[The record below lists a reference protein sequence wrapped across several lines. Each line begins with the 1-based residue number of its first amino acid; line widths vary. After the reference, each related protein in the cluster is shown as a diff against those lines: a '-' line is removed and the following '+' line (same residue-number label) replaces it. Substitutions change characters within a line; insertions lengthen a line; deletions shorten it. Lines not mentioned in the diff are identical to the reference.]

1 MDKIGRY
8 RLDRRLGAG
17 SFATV
22 WLGHDDDLDVP
33 VAVKVLAE
41 NWAANDDVR
50 NRFLAEARIMR
61 RIHDRRIVQVYD
73 IGTLEDGRP
82 YFVMDFIDGGSMND
96 LRKQLIEPAPALRL
110 CAEASRAIE
119 VLHNNDVIHR
129 DVTPGN
135 LLLSRMP
142 NGETRVLIADLGV
155 AKSMVDV
162 AGATMTA
169 GTPSYMAYEQ
179 AAGRGP
185 LDRRADIYS
194 LCAVTYA
201 MLTGSPPFAVHTIAD
216 IISRDPSV
224 TPAPIAERIGAPP
237 ILDALMVSGLASD
250 PNRRP
255 PTAALLAD
263 ALDGVAAQMQPVTGE
278 ATVTTAPPAG
288 GASASQPSP
297 VGGPP
302 DGGYRAPDS
311 SHGGPDSGYG
321 APPDGAYGAAP
332 DGGYPLPDSPFGQ
345 PEQTYGQAAPPT
357 QGYEDAGGR
366 SLPPSQPQPDPSH
379 QAPSYG
385 GAPQPQPQ
393 YAYAGAMPVAV
404 EGPSD
409 KRSAA
414 YYILVGVAAI
424 ALFATSM
431 FVTVLLLR

>member
-73 IGTLEDGRP
+73 IGTLEVGRP

-96 LRKQLIEPAPALRL
+96 LRKQLIEPAAALRL

-135 LLLSRMP
+135 LLLSHTP
-142 NGETRVLIADLGV
+142 AGETRVLIADLGV

-179 AAGRGP
+179 AAGRGQ

-194 LCAVTYA
+194 LTAVTYA
-201 MLTGSPPFAVHTIAD
+201 MLTGSPPFTVHTIAD
-216 IISRDPSV
+216 IVARDPSV
-224 TPAPIAERIGAPP
+224 TPAPIAERLGAPP

-263 ALDGVAAQMQPVTGE
+263 ALDGIAAQMQPQTGE

-288 GASASQPSP
+288 GASASQLSP
-297 VGGPP
+297 VGAPPDSGYSAP
-302 DGGYRAPDS
+302 DGGY
-311 SHGGPDSGYG
+311 
-321 APPDGAYGAAP
+321 AAP
-332 DGGYPLPDSPFGQ
+332 DGGYPLPESSYGQ
-345 PEQTYGQAAPPT
+345 PERAYGQAAPPI
-357 QGYEDAGGR
+357 QNYPEEPGGR
-366 SLPPSQPQPDPSH
+366 STPSSQPQGN
-379 QAPSYG
+379 PSYQVPAYG
-385 GAPQPQPQ
+385 GIPQPQPQ
-393 YAYAGAMPVAV
+393 YAYAGAVPLGA
-404 EGPSD
+404 EEQPT

-414 YYILVGVAAI
+414 YYVLVGIAAV
-424 ALFATSM
+424 ALFAASM

>member
-1 MDKIGRY
+1 
-8 RLDRRLGAG
+8 
-17 SFATV
+17 
-22 WLGHDDDLDVP
+22 
-33 VAVKVLAE
+33 
-41 NWAANDDVR
+41 
-50 NRFLAEARIMR
+50 
-61 RIHDRRIVQVYD
+61 
-73 IGTLEDGRP
+73 
-82 YFVMDFIDGGSMND
+82 
-96 LRKQLIEPAPALRL
+96 
-110 CAEASRAIE
+110 
-119 VLHNNDVIHR
+119 VIHR

-135 LLLSRMP
+135 LLLSRAAS
-142 NGETRVLIADLGV
+142 GETRVLIADLGV

-216 IISRDPSV
+216 IVARDPSV

-263 ALDGVAAQMQPVTGE
+263 ALDGIAAQMQPLTGE

-288 GASASQPSP
+288 GTSASQPSP
-297 VGGPP
+297 VGGPT
-302 DGGYRAPDS
+302 DGGY
-311 SHGGPDSGYG
+311 G
-321 APPDGAYGAAP
+321 APDGAYGAAP
-332 DGGYPLPDSPFGQ
+332 DGGYPLPDSGYGQ
-345 PEQTYGQAAPPT
+345 PERAYGQAAPPIPS
-357 QGYEDAGGR
+357 YPEDTGGR
-366 SLPPSQPQPDPSH
+366 STPPSQPQADPSY
-379 QAPSYG
+379 QVPSYG
-385 GAPQPQPQ
+385 GVPQPQPQ

-404 EGPSD
+404 EEPPA

-414 YYILVGVAAI
+414 YYVLVGVAAV
-424 ALFATSM
+424 ALFAASM

>member
-110 CAEASRAIE
+110 CAEACRAIE

-135 LLLSRMP
+135 LLLSHTP
-142 NGETRVLIADLGV
+142 TGETRVLIADLGV

-194 LCAVTYA
+194 LTAVTYA
-201 MLTGSPPFAVHTIAD
+201 MLTGSPPFTVHTIAD
-216 IISRDPSV
+216 IVSRDPGV

-255 PTAALLAD
+255 PTAALLGD
-263 ALDGVAAQMQPVTGE
+263 ALDGVAAQMQPLTGE

-288 GASASQPSP
+288 SAASASQPSP
-297 VGGPP
+297 VSGPP
-302 DGGYRAPDS
+302 DGSYPAPDS
-311 SHGGPDSGYG
+311 GYGGPDSGYG
-321 APPDGAYGAAP
+321 RHPPAGYGAAP

-345 PEQTYGQAAPPT
+345 PERAYTAQATPPI
-357 QGYEDAGGR
+357 QSYPEEPGGR
-366 SLPPSQPQPDPSH
+366 STPPSQPQ
-379 QAPSYG
+379 G
-385 GAPQPQPQ
+385 
-393 YAYAGAMPVAV
+393 
-404 EGPSD
+404 
-409 KRSAA
+409 
-414 YYILVGVAAI
+414 
-424 ALFATSM
+424 
-431 FVTVLLLR
+431 

>member
-50 NRFLAEARIMR
+50 NRFLTEARIMR

-73 IGTLEDGRP
+73 IGSLEDGRP

-110 CAEASRAIE
+110 CAEACRAIE

-135 LLLSRMP
+135 LLLSRAP
-142 NGETRVLIADLGV
+142 GGETRVLIADLGV

-194 LCAVTYA
+194 LTAVTYA
-201 MLTGSPPFAVHTIAD
+201 MLTGSPPFSVHTIAD
-216 IISRDPSV
+216 IVSRDPGL

-237 ILDALMVSGLASD
+237 ILDALLVSGLSSD

-263 ALDGVAAQMQPVTGE
+263 ALDGIAAQMQPLTGE

-288 GASASQPSP
+288 GAVSASQPSP
-297 VGGPP
+297 AAGPP
-302 DGGYRAPDS
+302 DA
-311 SHGGPDSGYG
+311 GYG
-321 APPDGAYGAAP
+321 PPEGAYGAAP
-332 DGGYPLPDSPFGQ
+332 DGGYPLPDSNFGQ
-345 PEQTYGQAAPPT
+345 PEHAYGQAAPPI
-357 QGYEDAGGR
+357 QSYPEGASSR
-366 SLPPSQPQPDPSH
+366 SVPPSQPQGDPTY
-379 QAPSYG
+379 QMPGYG

-393 YAYAGAMPVAV
+393 YAYAGAVPVGVA
-404 EGPSD
+404 EPSA

-414 YYILVGVAAI
+414 YYVLVGIAAV